1 MSFTHLPGFGTELRQ
16 PWSQSGHHP
25 TTAPSQHH
33 CIAPVVPSGGGVG
46 DAAVLHV
53 GGLGGATLQGKDI
66 GFYPGLE
73 RRPNL

>member
-1 MSFTHLPGFGTELRQ
+1 
-16 PWSQSGHHP
+16 
-25 TTAPSQHH
+25 H

-73 RRPNL
+73 RRPNLCVHSSLLGEKGWG